1 MSGPPPGQPAPLL
14 ALDRPIEMAEP
25 GIPFVIGR
33 RAGIGPIGAEITAIL
48 VVIIVGIGAQPVM
61 QRVIAAMRR
70 GLRIPAP
77 LAPEG
82 IEKAHR
88 LLC

>member
-1 MSGPPPGQPAPLL
+1 MP
-14 ALDRPIEMAEP
+14 EP
-25 GIPFVIGR
+25 GLPFVISR
-33 RAGIGPIGAEITAIL
+33 RAGIGTIGAKIVAIL
-48 VVIIVGIGAQPVM
+48 VVGIGTQPVM

-77 LAPEG
+77 FAPKG
-82 IEKAHR
+82 IEKAQR